1 MALSKQES
9 IRETLNLA
17 CIAQIILDPCTSV
30 LQDVLTK
37 EMPSGKVQE
46 HLKLH
51 LKRRKKLYVYGG
63 HTWRDFHKIK
73 DNTLFNIPMLYASLR
88 YICSISPHQNKWGNF
103 PKEQDRSLSAN
114 IERIYSLFKEYR
126 EYPNNH
132 LKLSIFEQEWK
143 NVYQTIKEL
152 EEHLGSDT
160 THQDTLKKLKPW
172 LMGPNEEEHF
182 IQRLRS
188 EFFFFFLKS
197 STRLNIATGNIL
209 NILDFKLER

>member
-9 IRETLNLA
+9 TLETLNLA

-46 HLKLH
+46 RLKSY
-51 LKRRKKLYVYGG
+51 LKQRKKLYVYGE

-132 LKLSIFEQEWK
+132 LKVSIFEQERK

-160 THQDTLKKLKPW
+160 THQDTLEKLKPR

-188 EFFFFFLKS
+188 EFFFF
-197 STRLNIATGNIL
+197 
-209 NILDFKLER
+209 